1 MTRDSW
7 TARDSWVES
16 LFRPLVIGVMVGC
29 VAWSLV
35 QLALVFAPAW
45 NPTYLVVGCVLAA
58 LEATF
63 SYRLL
68 SSPRMLGA
76 NVLRFRLAE
85 LALIFLFLKLGR
97 YVSMSGEAVQVEI
110 QNLPHDLTVLFD
122 LETMAAFALAL
133 LCWSAAT
140 QTVVDLKRIADPP
153 QRRPDYAPPVE
164 RLTGRFFSG
173 GVVLLIATGLARL
186 DEASKLLDLR
196 RPSEG
201 GLILNAL
208 VYFLLGLVMLGQARY
223 AELRKGWQGQNAQ
236 ISEKVAG
243 RWARYSLCFIGLAAL
258 LALLL
263 PTEFT
268 LGLLNWMADSLGLI
282 GSIMAYIVSLI
293 LTILLLPIGWLF
305 WLLSLLLSIGGEQRP
320 PPQPQLPAFEPPQ
333 RPQGEGTMSWLE
345 IVWPFVFWAVV
356 LGVVFYFVRS
366 YLRDRPE
373 LQEAIRSLRP
383 LQALRRGWTALWQWL
398 RARIGRLR
406 QTVSERLPRVLKRP
420 SATGG
425 ALRSPLRFFRL
436 GALSPRQRVLYYYL
450 SVLRRAG
457 QQGYPRRRHQ
467 TPQEYQAVL
476 EPNLPQSQEEMA
488 SLTEAFVE
496 ARYSAHEI
504 GVEQDQQ
511 VRDKWKR
518 VKAALRALRRQEDSI
533 R

>member
-1 MTRDSW
+1 MTRG
-7 TARDSWVES
+7 SWVEN

-35 QLALVFAPAW
+35 QLALVIAPAW

-68 SSPRMLGA
+68 QSPRMLGA

-97 YVSMSGEAVQVEI
+97 YVGMSGEAVQAEI
-110 QNLPHDLTVLFD
+110 QNLPNDLTLLFD

-140 QTVVDLKRIADPP
+140 QTVLDLKRIGDPP

-164 RLTGRFFSG
+164 RLTGRFFTG
-173 GVVLLIATGLARL
+173 GAVLLVATGLARL
-186 DEASKLLDLR
+186 GEASELLDLR
-196 RPSEG
+196 RPAEG
-201 GLILNAL
+201 GLLLNA
-208 VYFLLGLVMLGQARY
+208 VIYFLLGLVMLGQARY
-223 AELRKGWQGQNAQ
+223 VELRMRWQSQNVQVADQ
-236 ISEKVAG
+236 VAG
-243 RWARYSLCFIGLAAL
+243 RWARYSLSLVGLAAL
-258 LALLL
+258 LALVL

-282 GSIMAYIVSLI
+282 GSILAYIVSLI

-320 PPQPQLPAFEPPQ
+320 PPQSRLPAFEPPQ
-333 RPQGEGTMSWLE
+333 RPQGGGTMSWIE

-398 RARIGRLR
+398 RARMRRLR

-420 SATGG
+420 PATGR
-425 ALRSPLRFFRL
+425 ALRSPVRFFRL

-450 SVLRRAG
+450 SILRRAG
-457 QQGYPRRRHQ
+457 QQGYPRRRHE

-476 EPNLPQSQEEMA
+476 EPNLPQSQEDIA
-488 SLTEAFVE
+488 SLTEAFIE
-496 ARYSAHEI
+496 ARYSTHEI
-504 GVEQDQQ
+504 DLERDQR
-511 VRDKWKR
+511 VRDNWKR
-518 VKAALRALRRQEDSI
+518 VKAALRVLRRQGDNAE
-533 R
+533 